1 MAVTGLGKVR
11 NKRKQEEV
19 EEVEKGPFADAVDL
33 EMQSEDEAED
43 EDREEDDASDG
54 GNVDA
59 FPEIDAA
66 SDSDEESDEE
76 EEEEDTDD
84 LDEDDTLGENS
95 DADSDLH
102 LFPKSKRVVSDIT
115 GQTKV
120 VYPEI
125 EPDYDSDS
133 STEDVSRI

>member
-1 MAVTGLGKVR
+1 MAVIGLVKVR

-19 EEVEKGPFADAVDL
+19 EEVEKGPFAGEVDL

-43 EDREEDDASDG
+43 EDQEGYDASD
-54 GNVDA
+54 NEDVDE
-59 FPEIDAA
+59 FPEIDAV
-66 SDSDEESDEE
+66 SDSEEES
-76 EEEEDTDD
+76 EEEDTDD
-84 LDEDDTLGENS
+84 LDEEDTLDENS

-102 LFPKSKRVVSDIT
+102 IFPKSRKVVSDIT

-133 STEDVSRI
+133 STEDVSRL

>member
-1 MAVTGLGKVR
+1 MAVIGLVKVR

-19 EEVEKGPFADAVDL
+19 EEVEKGPFAEVVDL

-43 EDREEDDASDG
+43 EDQKGDDASD
-54 GNVDA
+54 NEDVDE
-59 FPEIDAA
+59 FPEIDAV
-66 SDSDEESDEE
+66 SDSEEES
-76 EEEEDTDD
+76 EEEDTDD
-84 LDEDDTLGENS
+84 LDEEDTLDENS

-102 LFPKSKRVVSDIT
+102 IFPKFRKVVSDIT

-133 STEDVSRI
+133 STEDVSRL

>member
-1 MAVTGLGKVR
+1 MTVTGIGKVR

-19 EEVEKGPFADAVDL
+19 EEVEKGPFAGVVDL

-43 EDREEDDASDG
+43 EDQEGDDASD
-54 GNVDA
+54 NDDVDE
-59 FPEIDAA
+59 FPEIDAV
-66 SDSDEESDEE
+66 SDSEEESE

-84 LDEDDTLGENS
+84 LDEEDTLDENS

-102 LFPKSKRVVSDIT
+102 IFPKFSKVVSDIT

-133 STEDVSRI
+133 STEDVSRL